1 MPITGRKPGECFK
14 TFRDHLGP
22 VLAATLGSQHQ
33 VFCRNDGN
41 RSSLSLG
48 SPSAIGVRLTSSR
61 GSFIFSLRQNLEV
74 IRTEEG
80 KRWQLKTREYRYAIY
95 DSDDV
100 LAEARMRWDYVS
112 QVPAGKRWCKH
123 HFQMGR
129 IAGKAVS
136 APFNDGE
143 LDLNRLHTPTG
154 FVLIEYVL
162 RFLLTDLGVAPASPS
177 WESVLDSSQE
187 KFFKQFSGR
196 TS

>member
-1 MPITGRKPGECFK
+1 MPITGRKPGDCFG

-22 VLAATLGSQHQ
+22 VLAATLGSQHP
-33 VFCRNDGN
+33 VICRNDGN

-48 SPSAIGVRLTSSR
+48 PPSTVGIRLASTR

-74 IRTEEG
+74 VRTEDG

-95 DSDDV
+95 DSDDE

-112 QVPAGKRWCKH
+112 QVPLGKRWCKH

-129 IAGKAVS
+129 VAGKAVS
-136 APFNDGE
+136 VPFNGGQ

-162 RFLLTDLGVAPASPS
+162 RFLLTDMGVAPASPA

>member
-48 SPSAIGVRLTSSR
+48 PPSAIGVRLTSSR

-74 IRTEEG
+74 IRTEDG